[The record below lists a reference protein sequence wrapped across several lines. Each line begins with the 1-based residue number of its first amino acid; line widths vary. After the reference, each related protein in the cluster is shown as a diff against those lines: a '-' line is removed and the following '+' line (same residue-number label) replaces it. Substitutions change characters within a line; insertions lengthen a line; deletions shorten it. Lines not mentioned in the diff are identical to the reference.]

1 MSTIGMRSVVE
12 YLSDS
17 GGNSCGYCG
26 GETSSVSHGMWA
38 HALTVHDYQDLID
51 RGWRRSGEYLYK
63 PIMDKTCCPQYTIRC
78 QVLDYRLSKS
88 QKKILKRMTMY
99 LANGDI
105 CKENDIPT
113 EVPMDEHPSACHM
126 PHPVEKPSQLDT
138 VIVGE
143 VDQSD
148 RALPK
153 ISGPSSEEKA
163 KRPPKPG
170 VGADPSRPMA
180 RKAKDLRRE
189 RRMLKQQKQGGM
201 ESGDQAS
208 GSSQPESS
216 SAQRLSASSA
226 PFPSDGLASDAGA
239 LSNVEKGMRL
249 AGLSHRQAGQ
259 HPEQQAPNQPKT
271 LEDFVTKHKAR
282 DGKHKLEVRLVRSSP
297 PSSEFLASF
306 QVSYLLYK
314 RYQVVVHK
322 DPPSKPSQ
330 EQLRLVPC
338 SLENDSF
345 RASFDASAA
354 LYAKYQAAVHND
366 APEQCCSEEF
376 KRFLCNSPFK
386 DEYAA
391 DGPDVGYGSFHQQY
405 WVDGRLIA
413 VGVLDILPR
422 CLSSVYLY
430 YDPDFAFLSMG
441 IYSAL
446 REVAFTRQLY
456 TQAPA
461 LRYYYMG
468 FYIHSCPKMRYKAQ
482 YGPADL
488 LCPETYSW
496 IPAPQCLPKLDVNKY
511 SRLNAD
517 ASAVDENH
525 PGDDLARL
533 LVLYNMH
540 PMQYGR
546 YQRLGGEAG
555 RGDDG
560 EVREFAGLVG
570 RACAQRM
577 LLYRH

>member
-99 LANGDI
+99 LVNGDI
-105 CKENDIPT
+105 CKENDVAT

-153 ISGPSSEEKA
+153 ISGPSSEERA

-189 RRMLKQQKQGGM
+189 RRMLKQQKQGGI

-208 GSSQPESS
+208 GSSQPDSS

-226 PFPSDGLASDAGA
+226 LFPSDGLASDAGA

-259 HPEQQAPNQPKT
+259 HPEQKAPNQPKT
-271 LEDFVTKHKAR
+271 LEDFVSEHKAR

-330 EQLRLVPC
+330 EQ
-338 SLENDSF
+338 
-345 RASFDASAA
+345 
-354 LYAKYQAAVHND
+354 
-366 APEQCCSEEF
+366 F

-496 IPAPQCLPKLDVNKY
+496 VPAPQCLPKLDVNKY

-540 PMQYGR
+540 PMPYGR
-546 YQRLGGEAG
+546 YQRLAGEAG
-555 RGDDG
+555 RGDHG

-570 RACAQRM
+570 RACAERM

>member
-1 MSTIGMRSVVE
+1 MSTLGMHSVVE
-12 YLSDS
+12 YLSHS

-38 HALTVHDYQDLID
+38 HALTVHDYQDLVD

-105 CKENDIPT
+105 LPT

-226 PFPSDGLASDAGA
+226 PFLSDGLASDAGA

-271 LEDFVTKHKAR
+271 LEDFVSEHKAG

-306 QVSYLLYK
+306 PVSYLLYK

-322 DPPSKPSQ
+322 DPPSRPSQ
-330 EQLRLVPC
+330 EQ
-338 SLENDSF
+338 
-345 RASFDASAA
+345 
-354 LYAKYQAAVHND
+354 
-366 APEQCCSEEF
+366 F
-376 KRFLCNSPFK
+376 KRFLCNSPLK
-386 DEYAA
+386 GEYSAA
-391 DGPDVGYGSFHQQY
+391 SPDVGYGSFHQQY
-405 WVDGRLIA
+405 WLDGRLIA

-468 FYIHSCPKMRYKAQ
+468 FYIHSCPKMRYKVQ

-488 LCPETYSW
+488 LCPETYAW
-496 IPAPQCLPKLDVNKY
+496 VPAPQCLPKLDVNKY

-517 ASAVDENH
+517 ASAAVAGDVEPESPATERDSH
-525 PGDDLARL
+525 RPSVSHSTVAASRAAGASREHRDRRLCPGGGVPANARHSR
-533 LVLYNMH
+533 VS
-540 PMQYGR
+540 GT
-546 YQRLGGEAG
+546 GSAG
-555 RGDDG
+555 CRDSTSLNKGPH
-560 EVREFAGLVG
+560 
-570 RACAQRM
+570 CI
-577 LLYRH
+577 

>member
-1 MSTIGMRSVVE
+1 ETMSTLGMHSVVE
-12 YLSDS
+12 YLSHS

-38 HALTVHDYQDLID
+38 HALTVHDYQDLVD

-105 CKENDIPT
+105 CKGKHYDLHLKTSIFPQSYPDVAIITSIFPLCQKEGFAEDIWSIVRREGKEAPQT
-113 EVPMDEHPSACHM
+113 CPKKTCIMDYIFDESLLEGILYHNHEYHTFWS
-126 PHPVEKPSQLDT
+126 T
-138 VIVGE
+138 
-143 VDQSD
+143 
-148 RALPK
+148 
-153 ISGPSSEEKA
+153 
-163 KRPPKPG
+163 G

-208 GSSQPESS
+208 G
-216 SAQRLSASSA
+216 
-226 PFPSDGLASDAGA
+226 
-239 LSNVEKGMRL
+239 
-249 AGLSHRQAGQ
+249 RQAGQ

-271 LEDFVTKHKAR
+271 LEDFVSEHKAG

-306 QVSYLLYK
+306 PVSYLLYK

-322 DPPSKPSQ
+322 DPPSRPSQ
-330 EQLRLVPC
+330 EQ
-338 SLENDSF
+338 
-345 RASFDASAA
+345 
-354 LYAKYQAAVHND
+354 
-366 APEQCCSEEF
+366 F
-376 KRFLCNSPFK
+376 KRFLCNSPLK
-386 DEYAA
+386 KKTRPSS
-391 DGPDVGYGSFHQQY
+391 PDVGYGSFHQQY
-405 WVDGRLIA
+405 WLDGRLIA

-468 FYIHSCPKMRYKAQ
+468 FYIHSCPKMRYK
-482 YGPADL
+482 
-488 LCPETYSW
+488 
-496 IPAPQCLPKLDVNKY
+496 
-511 SRLNAD
+511 
-517 ASAVDENH
+517 
-525 PGDDLARL
+525 
-533 LVLYNMH
+533 
-540 PMQYGR
+540 
-546 YQRLGGEAG
+546 
-555 RGDDG
+555 
-560 EVREFAGLVG
+560 
-570 RACAQRM
+570 
-577 LLYRH
+577 

>member
-1 MSTIGMRSVVE
+1 MSNFFANSFHIRSLRKRRGTFAMAREVGAWEV
-12 YLSDS
+12 LVQFSRCVS
-17 GGNSCGYCG
+17 GSYCGYCG
-26 GETSSVSHGMWA
+26 GDTGKWSSGMWA

-99 LANGDI
+99 LTNGDI
-105 CKENDIPT
+105 LPT
-113 EVPMDEHPSACHM
+113 EVPMDEHPSACHV
-126 PHPVEKPSQLDT
+126 PHPVEKPCQLDT

-148 RALPK
+148 GALPK
-153 ISGPSSEEKA
+153 ISGSSSEERA

-189 RRMLKQQKQGGM
+189 RRMLKQQKQDGM

-216 SAQRLSASSA
+216 SAQRLSASPA

-330 EQLRLVPC
+330 EQ
-338 SLENDSF
+338 
-345 RASFDASAA
+345 
-354 LYAKYQAAVHND
+354 
-366 APEQCCSEEF
+366 F

-386 DEYAA
+386 DEYAT

-496 IPAPQCLPKLDVNKY
+496 VSAPQCLPKLDVNKY

-540 PMQYGR
+540 PMLYGR

-555 RGDDG
+555 RDDDG

>member
-1 MSTIGMRSVVE
+1 MAREVGAWQVLVQFSRCV
-12 YLSDS
+12 S
-17 GGNSCGYCG
+17 GSYCGYCG
-26 GETSSVSHGMWA
+26 GDAGKWSSGMWA

-105 CKENDIPT
+105 LPT

-148 RALPK
+148 GALPK

-216 SAQRLSASSA
+216 SAQRLSALSA

-330 EQLRLVPC
+330 EQ
-338 SLENDSF
+338 
-345 RASFDASAA
+345 
-354 LYAKYQAAVHND
+354 
-366 APEQCCSEEF
+366 F